1 MRRTGAHQTT
11 PPSPARLFGATATR
25 FSFHVEARFF
35 IILLHITIVHKGES
49 RERLCDL
56 ANGMREV
63 HSLREET
70 ILFFYPCIYLAFFA
84 FCFLFGM
91 FQNTRA
97 GGWDTVCSPGRSVC
111 ILGSLSPWC
120 LFFGEG
126 GGVASGNGDSSHDE
140 SSLVGWDFL

>member
-1 MRRTGAHQTT
+1 MTGKGTRRFLCAQDWCSPNYTSISSTT
-11 PPSPARLFGATATR
+11 FLGNGDTIFLSRRG
-25 FSFHVEARFF
+25 SIF
-35 IILLHITIVHKGES
+35 IFLLHVTIVHKEES

-70 ILFFYPCIYLAFFA
+70 ILFLYSCIYLAFFA

-97 GGWDTVCSPGRSVC
+97 GGGDTVCSPGRSVC
-111 ILGSLSPWC
+111 VLGSFEPVVRYL
-120 LFFGEG
+120 GRVKE
-126 GGVASGNGDSSHDE
+126 VA
-140 SSLVGWDFL
+140 